1 MEGAGRASYSRDVYR
16 TLIRRRVVSNFA
28 RLSAGDYK
36 AVVAQLAPD
45 VHHVFAGDTALGG
58 ERHSHDAVER
68 WFERLYRLCPQIRFE
83 VGRVISSGPPWDI
96 SVAAEWVAH
105 VTPAAGEPYVN
116 TGTHVFR
123 IRNGRV
129 AYIHAYI
136 HAYEDSEKVARACEQ
151 MAASGIDE
159 AAAPP
164 IIE

>member
-1 MEGAGRASYSRDVYR
+1 MQGAGRASYSRGIYR

-58 ERHSHDAVER
+58 ERHSRDAVER
-68 WFERLYRLCPQIRFE
+68 WFERLFRLCPQIRFE

-96 SVAAEWVAH
+96 SVAAEWVGH

-116 TGTHVFR
+116 AGTHVFR

-129 AYIHAYI
+129 AYI

-151 MAASGIDE
+151 MAALGVNE
-159 AAAPP
+159 AAAAP

>member
-1 MEGAGRASYSRDVYR
+1 MYRALV
-16 TLIRRRVVSNFA
+16 RRRVVSNFA

-45 VHHVFAGDTALGG
+45 VHHVFAGDSALGG
-58 ERHSHDAVER
+58 ERHSRQAVER
-68 WFERLYRLCPQIRFE
+68 WFERLFRLCPQMQFE

-96 SVAAEWVAH
+96 WGAAEWIGH

-129 AYIHAYI
+129 AYF
-136 HAYEDSEKVARACEQ
+136 HAYEDSQKVARACEQ
-151 MAASGIDE
+151 MAALGVEE
-159 AAAPP
+159 AAAAP
-164 IIE
+164 IID